1 MLDRL
6 QREASMN
13 RRLLV
18 AYNGTP
24 ECRFALQECRRLGP
38 DPSAEIHLLAV
49 MTLQPGLLAGD
60 FVAAAIP
67 NPMEERAEREAMEA
81 VLEAGRE
88 LLMDA
93 GLQVISHL
101 EIGEPPSVIADMVNR
116 FGIELVIVGHSRLK
130 PFTMRWWR
138 GSMGGLLV
146 EKVRCSVLVAGGPPP
161 VP

>member
-1 MLDRL
+1 MLNSL
-6 QREASMN
+6 QREASMY
-13 RRLLV
+13 RRILV

-24 ECRFALQECRRLGP
+24 ESRFALQECIRLGP

-49 MTLQPGLLAGD
+49 MTLQPVLLAGD

-116 FGIELVIVGHSRLK
+116 FGIELVIVNHTRHK
-130 PFTMRWWR
+130 PFALRWWR
-138 GSMGGLLV
+138 GSLDALLV
-146 EKVRCSVLVAGGPPP
+146 EKERSNKQKTSNPPP